1 MRILY
6 GVMGEGL
13 GHAMRARV
21 VTEALVARGHQVKI
35 ATSGRAAEVLRR
47 HHGDVL
53 EIEGLHLRYAEG
65 RVARGATLTENLA
78 QTPRRLSHNCGA
90 PLQQAMAFEPNVVIT
105 DFESFAHAVGL
116 LLGRPIISLDHQH
129 VVTLCKHPRVIQ
141 RALPRDFVA
150 TKAFIGGKT
159 AGCAHYIVSSFFF
172 PELQRRTA
180 RRTTL
185 VGPIVRP
192 EVQHA
197 QVSAG
202 DHLLVY
208 QTAHGDPDLLRALA
222 ACPDVRFVVYGARG
236 ETGAHGAGKN
246 IEFKSFSEQGFV
258 QALASARGVIANGG
272 FTTLGEAA
280 YLGKPVLSI
289 PLRHQGEQQLN
300 AAWVEWLG
308 LGATAARPSAQA
320 IDAFVR
326 RIDRGHARPTPD
338 ARLLSG
344 NEDVVGTLER
354 VLQEVA

>member
-47 HHGDVL
+47 HHSDVL
-53 EIEGLHLRYAEG
+53 EIQGLHLRYAEG
-65 RVARGATLTENLA
+65 RVARGPTLRDNVW
-78 QTPRRLSHNCGA
+78 QTPRRLRHNGGA
-90 PLQQAMAFEPNVVIT
+90 PLQEAKHFDPHVVIT

-116 LLGRPIISLDHQH
+116 LLRRPVISLDHQH
-129 VVTLCKHPRVIQ
+129 VVTLCNHPAAVR
-141 RALPRDFVA
+141 RALPGDFVA
-150 TKAFIGGKT
+150 TRAFIGGKT
-159 AGCAHYIVSSFFF
+159 AGCAHYIVTSFFF

-192 EVQHA
+192 EVQRA

-202 DHLLVY
+202 AHVLVY
-208 QTAHGDPDLLRALA
+208 QTAHGDPDLLPALA
-222 ACPDVRFVVYGARG
+222 ACPRVRFVVYGARDG
-236 ETGAHGAGKN
+236 NAAKGSATN
-246 IEFKSFSEQGFV
+246 IELRAFSEEGFV
-258 QALASARGVIANGG
+258 RELASARGVITNGG

-289 PLRHQGEQQLN
+289 PLQHQGEQQLN
-300 AAWVEWLG
+300 AAWVEHLG
-308 LGATAARPSAQA
+308 LGATAARPSAEA
-320 IDAFVR
+320 IEAFVR
-326 RIDRGHARPTPD
+326 RIDEERARPAPD
-338 ARLLSG
+338 PRLRSG
-344 NEDVVGTLER
+344 NEDVVRTLER
-354 VLQEVA
+354 VLQEAA